1 MKLHIIGSSSQGN
14 AYALEGRKEI
24 LLIEAGCRMA
34 LVNQAINWQIGKVV
48 GCVISHEHGDHMG
61 HVKEYSGLG
70 FPIYAPPEA
79 AKKNWAKDQ
88 WMNPTRVHTAECVDG
103 IPAESIRLGEF
114 LISPFDVPHD
124 GTQCFGYEIQ
134 HPELGNLVFLTDF
147 QYCPYTFRNHNLHH
161 ILVEANYS
169 RDCLNLDQPNVQHV
183 LEGHAE
189 LTTTVGFVRENA
201 TDSLRNVVLLHLS
214 DSNSNEKDFV
224 EAVQKVVPTGV
235 SVHVATP
242 GKTIH
247 LYKDVF

>member
-1 MKLHIIGSSSQGN
+1 MKLHIIGSSSRGN
-14 AYALEGRKEI
+14 AYALEGQKEI
-24 LLIEAGCRMA
+24 LLIEAGCRIT
-34 LVNQAINWQIGKVV
+34 LVNQAINWQIEKVV

-61 HVKEYSGLG
+61 CVREYIGLG
-70 FPIYAPPEA
+70 FPVYAPQA
-79 AKKNWAKDQ
+79 VKGIRDARFAGIRAVD
-88 WMNPTRVHTAECVDG
+88 CVDG
-103 IPAESIRLGEF
+103 VPIESIRLGEF

-134 HPELGNLVFLTDF
+134 HQELGNLVFLTDF
-147 QYCPYTFRNHNLHH
+147 QYCPYIFRQHNLHH

-183 LEGHAE
+183 IEGHAE
-189 LTTTVGFVRENA
+189 LSTTVGFIRENV
-201 TDSLRNVVLLHLS
+201 TDNLRNVVLLHLS

-224 EAVQKVVPTGV
+224 EAVQKVVPAGV